1 MDLTP
6 SNAVSTRFLTTA
18 APGARVLAVRDDSLA
33 LVGVPSSDGDRSFL
47 LVEDRDGALLAT
59 TFAAVELH
67 RAVVALEEAWVEAGL
82 TTSAV
87 ERPEPF
93 LDFIRGHLPVTEEP
107 LRRALSD
114 DFRVVAH
121 NRFGGVDNADKE
133 KKIVDLVAAADVFG
147 VPVPTT
153 VLGVSAHAILSHT
166 ELVQPDGDGAGFANP
181 LLVMLV
187 ERDGQIV
194 LQEQWDVEALAD
206 AVARFDEVDRRGG
219 A

>member
-6 SNAVSTRFLTTA
+6 ANAASARFLATA
-18 APGARVLAVRDDSLA
+18 DPAAKVLAARDDSLA
-33 LVGVPSSDGDRSFL
+33 LVGVPSGDGDRTFV
-47 LVEDRDGALLAT
+47 LVDDRDGSLVIT
-59 TFAAVELH
+59 PFAAGDLD
-67 RAVVALEEAWVEAGL
+67 RAVVALEEAWVEAGVA
-82 TTSAV
+82 TS
-87 ERPEPF
+87 RPEPF
-93 LDFIRGHLPVTEEP
+93 LDFVRGHLPVTEEP
-107 LRRALSD
+107 LRRALSE

-166 ELVQPDGDGAGFANP
+166 ELLQPDGDGAGFANP

-187 ERDGQIV
+187 ERDGQII
-194 LQEQWDVEALAD
+194 LQEQWDVEDLENAL
-206 AVARFDEVDRRGG
+206 ARFDEVSREGV
-219 A
+219 